1 MRSGGRPSARSTGI
15 LRGTLAVVAAT
26 TALGLGPL
34 GSVAGAS
41 SSAPP
46 PGPYLAQAEHYS
58 SEIAARI
65 GHPLLLSLGVVV
77 NATDVKVGGKKVL
90 AYADAD
96 NGSGQGDTGVA
107 TRCVIHINPAD
118 YNQKNTADFN
128 ETLAH
133 EVFHCYE
140 AMDYPSLV
148 AFGNA
153 PNWLVEGAAEWVGET
168 LEPSTDGFWDA
179 YLTAPALPLFSRSYS
194 AIGFYALM
202 TSSGEDT

>member
-1 MRSGGRPSARSTGI
+1 MRSGGGPSARLSDI
-15 LRGTLAVVAAT
+15 PRGTLAVLAAT
-26 TALGLGPL
+26 TALGLCL
-34 GSVAGAS
+34 VGSVAGAS

-65 GHPLLLSLGVVV
+65 GHPLLLSLSVVV

-90 AYADAD
+90 AYADAE
-96 NGSGQGDTGVA
+96 NGSGQGDTGIA
-107 TRCVIHINPAD
+107 TRCVIHINPAN

-133 EVFHCYE
+133 EVFHCFE
-140 AMDYPSLV
+140 AMDYPSPV

-168 LEPSTDGFWDA
+168 LEPSTDGF
-179 YLTAPALPLFSRSYS
+179 
-194 AIGFYALM
+194 
-202 TSSGEDT
+202 